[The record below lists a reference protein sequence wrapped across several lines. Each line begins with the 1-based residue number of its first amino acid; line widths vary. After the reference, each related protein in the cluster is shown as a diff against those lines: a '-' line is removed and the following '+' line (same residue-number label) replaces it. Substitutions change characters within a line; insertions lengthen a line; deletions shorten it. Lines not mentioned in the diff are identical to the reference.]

1 MAFIYAMNKGK
12 YVFAQIASFLPQRQ
26 FDRIALNYKGNYK
39 TRHFTCWN
47 QMLCMMFGQLSSR
60 ESLRDLVLTINA
72 HPAKLY
78 HLGFGKSV
86 SNTNLAKANEQRSCC
101 IYEEFAK
108 ILIADA
114 RKICLADDGTA
125 FSFTDAVY
133 AFDSTTIDLCLN
145 VFRWATFR
153 KYKGAVK
160 LHTQYDVR
168 TSIPV
173 FIDVTAASTHDV
185 NAMDNITYEPASFY
199 IFDRG
204 YLDFERMYFIH
215 QSKSFFVIR
224 AKNNLQFKRMYSAA
238 ADKSNG
244 VRCDQTGELKGYY
257 SHKGY
262 PEKIRRI
269 KFYDKE
275 QKRYFTFLT
284 NNMQLDATEVAALYK
299 HRWKIE
305 LFFKWIKQ
313 HLKITAFWGRSMNAV
328 KTQVYI
334 AIITYTLVAIIKQKL
349 NSTYSMYE
357 VLQILGAS
365 LLDKTQLNQLL
376 LKDNN
381 QDVKELFYKQ
391 LKIF

>member
-1 MAFIYAMNKGK
+1 MNSGK

-26 FDRIALNYKGNYK
+26 FDRIVSKHKGNYK
-39 TRHFTCWN
+39 ARHFTCWN
-47 QMLCMMFGQLSSR
+47 QLLCMMFGQLSSR

-72 HPAKLY
+72 HPGKLY

-86 SNTNLAKANEQRSCC
+86 SKTNLARANEQRTCL
-101 IYEEFAK
+101 IYEEFASL
-108 ILIADA
+108 LIAEA
-114 RKICLADDGTA
+114 RKICIPEDQSA
-125 FSFTDAVY
+125 FSFANAVY

-145 VFRWATFR
+145 VFNWATFR
-153 KYKGAVK
+153 KHKGAVK

-185 NAMDNITYEPASFY
+185 NAMDNIQYEPGSFY

-204 YLDFERMYFIH
+204 YLDFERLYFIH
-215 QSKSFFVIR
+215 QAKSFFIIR

-238 ADKSNG
+238 VNKNDG
-244 VRCDQTGELKGYY
+244 VCCNQTGTLKGYY

-269 KFYDKE
+269 KFHDKE
-275 QKRYFTFLT
+275 QNRSFVFLT
-284 NNMQLDATEVAALYK
+284 NNMHLNAKEIAALYK

-313 HLKITAFWGRSMNAV
+313 HLKITVFWGRSINAV

-334 AIITYTLVAIIKQKL
+334 AIITYTLVSIIKQRL
-349 NSTYSMYE
+349 HTSYSTYE
-357 VLQILGAS
+357 ILQIFGAS
-365 LLDKTQLNQLL
+365 LLDKTHVNQLL
-376 LKDNN
+376 QKNYN
-381 QDVKELFYKQ
+381 QDVKELLYNQ
-391 LKIF
+391 LKMF

>member
-1 MAFIYAMNKGK
+1 MNTGK

-26 FDRIALNYKGNYK
+26 FDRMVSKYKGNYK
-39 TRHFTCWN
+39 ARHFSCWN

-78 HLGFGKSV
+78 HLGFGKGV
-86 SNTNLAKANEQRSCC
+86 SKTNLAKANEQRNYL

-108 ILIADA
+108 MLISEA
-114 RKICLADDGTA
+114 RKVGLPDNDGS
-125 FSFTDAVY
+125 FSFTNAIY

-145 VFRWATFR
+145 IFSWATFR
-153 KYKGAVK
+153 KHKGAVK

-185 NAMDNITYEPASFY
+185 NAMDSISYEPGSFY

-215 QSKSFFVIR
+215 QSKSFFIIR
-224 AKNNLQFKRMYSAA
+224 AKHNLQFKRMYSRSTS
-238 ADKSNG
+238 KTSG
-244 VRCDQTGELKGYY
+244 VRCDQTGTLKGYY
-257 SHKGY
+257 SHRGY

-269 KFYDKE
+269 KFFDAE
-275 QKRYFTFLT
+275 QNRPFVFLT
-284 NNMQLDATEVAALYK
+284 NNMEVDATEIALLYK
-299 HRWKIE
+299 YRWKIE

-313 HLKITAFWGRSMNAV
+313 HLKVTAFWGRSMNAV

-334 AIITYTLVAIIKQKL
+334 AITTYTLVALIKQKV
-349 NSTYSMYE
+349 NTSYSTYE
-357 VLQILGAS
+357 ILQILGAS

-376 LKDNN
+376 HKNNN
-381 QDVKELFYKQ
+381 QDVKELLCKQ

>member
-1 MAFIYAMNKGK
+1 MNTGK
-12 YVFAQIASFLPQRQ
+12 YVFAQIASFVPQRQ
-26 FDRIALNYKGNYK
+26 FDRMVSKYKGNYK
-39 TRHFTCWN
+39 ARHFSCWN

-60 ESLRDLVLTINA
+60 ESLGDLVLTINA

-78 HLGFGKSV
+78 HLGFGKGV
-86 SNTNLAKANEQRSCC
+86 SKTNLAKANEQRNYL

-108 ILIADA
+108 MLISEA
-114 RKICLADDGTA
+114 RKVCLPDNDGS
-125 FSFTDAVY
+125 FSFTNAIY

-145 VFRWATFR
+145 IFSWATFR
-153 KYKGAVK
+153 KHKGAVK

-185 NAMDNITYEPASFY
+185 NAMDSISYEPGSFY

-215 QSKSFFVIR
+215 QSKSFFIIR
-224 AKNNLQFKRMYSAA
+224 AKHNLQFKRMYSRSTS
-238 ADKSNG
+238 KTSG
-244 VRCDQTGELKGYY
+244 VRCDQTGTLKGYY
-257 SHKGY
+257 SHRGY

-269 KFYDKE
+269 KFFDAE
-275 QKRYFTFLT
+275 QNRPFVFLT
-284 NNMQLDATEVAALYK
+284 NNMEADATEIALLYK
-299 HRWKIE
+299 YRWKIE

-313 HLKITAFWGRSMNAV
+313 HLKVTAFWGRRMNAV

-334 AIITYTLVAIIKQKL
+334 AITTYTLVALIKQKV
-349 NSTYSMYE
+349 NTSYSTYE
-357 VLQILGAS
+357 ILQILGAS

-376 LKDNN
+376 HKNNN
-381 QDVKELFYKQ
+381 QDVKELLCKQ

>member
-1 MAFIYAMNKGK
+1 MNKGK

-26 FDRIALNYKGNYK
+26 FDGIVARYNGNYK
-39 TRHFTCWN
+39 VRHFSCWN
-47 QMLCMMFGQLSSR
+47 QMLCMMFGQLSNR

-72 HPAKLY
+72 HPSKLY
-78 HLGFGKSV
+78 HLGFGKGV
-86 SNTNLAKANEQRSCC
+86 SKTNLAKANEQRNYF
-101 IYEEFAK
+101 IYEEFASL
-108 ILIADA
+108 LITEA
-114 RKICLADDGTA
+114 RKICLPDDNTN

-145 VFRWATFR
+145 VFNWATFR
-153 KYKGAVK
+153 KHKGAVK
-160 LHTQYDVR
+160 LHTQFDVR

-173 FIDVTAASTHDV
+173 FIDVTAASVHDV
-185 NAMDNITYEPASFY
+185 NAMESISYEPGSFY

-204 YLDFERMYFIH
+204 YLDFERLYFID
-215 QSKSFFVIR
+215 QAKSFFVIR
-224 AKNNLQFKRMYSAA
+224 AKNNLQFKRMYSAVV
-238 ADKSNG
+238 DKNAG
-244 VRCDQTGELKGYY
+244 IRCDQRGSLKGYY

-262 PEKIRRI
+262 PQKIRRI
-269 KFYDKE
+269 KFYDQE
-275 QKRYFTFLT
+275 QKRTFVFLT
-284 NNMQLDATEVAALYK
+284 NNTILSATEIALLYK

-313 HLKITAFWGRSMNAV
+313 HLKIKTFWGRSINAV

-334 AIITYTLVAIIKQKL
+334 AIITYTLVAIIRQKL
-349 NSTYSMYE
+349 KICYSTYE

-376 LKDNN
+376 QKNNN

>member
-1 MAFIYAMNKGK
+1 MNTGK

-26 FDRIALNYKGNYK
+26 FDRIVLKHKGNYK

-60 ESLRDLVLTINA
+60 ESLRDLALTINA
-72 HPAKLY
+72 HPGKLY

-86 SNTNLAKANEQRSCC
+86 SKTNLAKANEQRSYC
-101 IYEEFAK
+101 IYEEFATL
-108 ILIADA
+108 LIAEA
-114 RKICLADDGTA
+114 RRIYLAGNANT
-125 FSFTDAVY
+125 FSFANAVY

-145 VFRWATFR
+145 IFNWATFR
-153 KYKGAVK
+153 KHKGAVK

-185 NAMDNITYEPASFY
+185 NAMDNIKYEPGSFY

-215 QSKSFFVIR
+215 QAKSFFVIR
-224 AKNNLQFKRMYSAA
+224 AKNNLQFKRMYSAVV
-238 ADKSNG
+238 DKING
-244 VRCDQTGELKGYY
+244 VRCDQTGTLKGYY
-257 SHKGY
+257 SNKGY

-275 QKRYFTFLT
+275 QKRSFVFLT
-284 NNMQLDATEVAALYK
+284 NNIHLTATEIAALYK

-313 HLKITAFWGRSMNAV
+313 HLKITAFWGRSINAV

-334 AIITYTLVAIIKQKL
+334 AVITYTLVAIIKQKL
-349 NSTYSMYE
+349 NTSYSTYE
-357 VLQILGAS
+357 ILQILGAS

-376 LKDNN
+376 QKNDN
-381 QDVKELFYKQ
+381 QDVKELLYKQ